1 MDYQG
6 IIDAIHHE
14 ITPEL
19 DIGRVA
25 SYIPELACVS
35 PRQFAMAVRT
45 MDGETF
51 TTGQADTKFSIQS
64 ISKLFSLTL
73 AMQLEGER
81 LWRRTGREPS
91 GNPFNSLVQLER
103 ERGIPRNP
111 FINAGALVVTDVIL
125 SHLHD
130 ARATVLDFVRAL
142 AGNPGIEFDLAVAE
156 SERSTGHRNAAMAH
170 FLKSFGNLHN
180 DPARVLDAYFHHC
193 AIAMSCVDLAS
204 ACAFLANDG
213 RLPGTGEAVVSH
225 SQAKFIN
232 SIMLTC
238 GTYDAAGDFAYRVG
252 LPGKSGVGGG
262 IVCTMPRHFS
272 VCVWSPGLDGSGN
285 SHAGMLALERFTTR
299 SGISIF

>member
-6 IIDAIHHE
+6 IIDAIHDE
-14 ITPEL
+14 IAPEL
-19 DIGRVA
+19 EHGRVA
-25 SYIPELACVS
+25 SYIPELARVS
-35 PRQFAMAVRT
+35 PRHFAMAVRT
-45 MDGETF
+45 PDGATF
-51 TTGQADTKFSIQS
+51 TTGEAATCFSIQS

-81 LWRRTGREPS
+81 LWKRTGREPS

-103 ERGIPRNP
+103 EHGIPRNP
-111 FINAGALVVTDVIL
+111 FINAGALVLTDVIL

-142 AGNPGIEFDLAVAE
+142 AGNPAIEFDLAVAE
-156 SERSTGHRNAAMAH
+156 SERSTGNRNAAMAY

-180 DPARVLDAYFHHC
+180 DPLRVLDAYVHHC
-193 AIAMSCVDLAS
+193 AIAMSCVDLVS

-262 IVCTMPRHFS
+262 IVCTMPRRFT
-272 VCVWSPGLDGSGN
+272 VCVWSPGLDASGN

-299 SGISIF
+299 TGISIF